1 MVSFSS
7 RLTRLPTGR
16 GVIKIVSSYTQK
28 FKPTPTMNLPTPLET
43 TPRQRLSSD
52 ERQREIVAAVLALA
66 RERGPDAI
74 TTQAIADRIGVTQG
88 AIFRHFPH
96 KEAIWMAV
104 FAWVRESLGT
114 LLATALAQRQSPLAK
129 IEAAFF
135 AHVAFIATNPG
146 VPRVLF
152 HELQYPGDSPVR
164 AEVQAMIAGYRER
177 LAALFT
183 EARTAGELPAALDTA
198 LAPVL
203 FIGAVQGLVIESALA
218 GNEDAMMA
226 RAQQMFPLLVHG
238 YRGPQEA

>member
-1 MVSFSS
+1 MPNGHY
-7 RLTRLPTGR
+7 TP
-16 GVIKIVSSYTQK
+16 KIVTTYLQKCKLTTIMDIQSSVHK
-28 FKPTPTMNLPTPLET
+28 ASG
-43 TPRQRLSSD
+43 QRLSSD

-114 LLATALAQRQSPLAK
+114 LLATAVAQRQSPLAK

-177 LAALFT
+177 LTALFT
-183 EARTAGELPAALDTA
+183 EALTIDAANTRA
-198 LAPVL
+198 
-203 FIGAVQGLVIESALA
+203 QGLVIESALA

>member
-1 MVSFSS
+1 MDIQSS
-7 RLTRLPTGR
+7 VHKASG
-16 GVIKIVSSYTQK
+16 
-28 FKPTPTMNLPTPLET
+28 
-43 TPRQRLSSD
+43 QRLSSD

-114 LLATALAQRQSPLAK
+114 LLATAVAQRQSPLAK

-177 LAALFT
+177 LTALFT

-203 FIGAVQGLVIESALA
+203 FIGAVQGLVVQSALSGDA
-218 GNEDAMMA
+218 KGMTRRARPLFAMMLDGYQGTA
-226 RAQQMFPLLVHG
+226 R
-238 YRGPQEA
+238 R

>member
-1 MVSFSS
+1 
-7 RLTRLPTGR
+7 
-16 GVIKIVSSYTQK
+16 
-28 FKPTPTMNLPTPLET
+28 
-43 TPRQRLSSD
+43 
-52 ERQREIVAAVLALA
+52 
-66 RERGPDAI
+66 
-74 TTQAIADRIGVTQG
+74 
-88 AIFRHFPH
+88 
-96 KEAIWMAV
+96 MAV

-114 LLATALAQRQSPLAK
+114 LLATAVAQRQSPLAK

-135 AHVAFIATNPG
+135 AHVAFIAANPG

-177 LAALFT
+177 LTALFT

-203 FIGAVQGLVIESALA
+203 FIGAVQGLVIESALV

-226 RAQQMFPLLVHG
+226 RAQQMFPLLVHACHFGGG
-238 YRGPQEA
+238 YAARAAETAAAFA

>member
-1 MVSFSS
+1 
-7 RLTRLPTGR
+7 
-16 GVIKIVSSYTQK
+16 
-28 FKPTPTMNLPTPLET
+28 
-43 TPRQRLSSD
+43 
-52 ERQREIVAAVLALA
+52 
-66 RERGPDAI
+66 
-74 TTQAIADRIGVTQG
+74 
-88 AIFRHFPH
+88 
-96 KEAIWMAV
+96 MAV

-114 LLATALAQRQSPLAK
+114 LLATAVAQRQSPLAK

-177 LAALFT
+177 LTDKCSKAVGVQIV
-183 EARTAGELPAALDTA
+183 GELPAALDPA

>member
-1 MVSFSS
+1 MDTQSS
-7 RLTRLPTGR
+7 
-16 GVIKIVSSYTQK
+16 VEKAS
-28 FKPTPTMNLPTPLET
+28 
-43 TPRQRLSSD
+43 RQRLSSG

-88 AIFRHFPH
+88 AIFRHFPD
-96 KEAIWMAV
+96 KEAIWLAV
-104 FAWVRESLGT
+104 FAWVRVSLGT
-114 LLATALAQRQSPLAK
+114 VLATAVAQRQSPLAK
-129 IEAAFF
+129 IEAAFL
-135 AHVAFIATNPG
+135 AHVAFIAANPG

-164 AEVQAMIAGYRER
+164 AEVRAMIAGYRER
-177 LAALFT
+177 LVSLFT
-183 EARTAGELPAALDTA
+183 EARTAGELAAELDTA

-203 FIGAVQGLVIESALA
+203 FIGAVQALVIESALA

-238 YRGPQEA
+238 FRGPQAA